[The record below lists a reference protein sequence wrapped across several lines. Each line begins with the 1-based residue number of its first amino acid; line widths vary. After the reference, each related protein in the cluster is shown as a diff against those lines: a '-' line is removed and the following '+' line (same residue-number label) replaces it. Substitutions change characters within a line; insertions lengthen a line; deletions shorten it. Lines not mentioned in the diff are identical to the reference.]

1 MFDAAYFGGKQFF
14 GTDGLQNSLVFQPM
28 PRYLKKISGL
38 LKVSEFRSKGIY
50 NEVIKPPNNML
61 APKMGLEERSM
72 HLKFDGSC
80 LKTTKKYFYFPTLI
94 ELNIYIVYELD
105 SNLNNFDPALEN
117 CLPDA
122 VKLTKNA
129 DIEKYKYTGYG
140 IGFDSRGTFYFL
152 MAVLVR
158 M

>member
-1 MFDAAYFGGKQFF
+1 
-14 GTDGLQNSLVFQPM
+14 M